1 MDQQIQQSNL
11 KYKTSVR
18 AMRKA
23 LRQWRN
29 SIIESNP
36 QCYVSGIQDQL
47 EVHHSGLSFNQI
59 FRQAHKNLNIQYHKY
74 IFEYTY
80 DESKALKAEIIRL
93 HDMVDPVVL
102 THNIHLSIH
111 QTYGEQVTR
120 EQIDLYK
127 ENYHVYTKK

>member
-11 KYKTSVR
+11 KYKTTIKK
-18 AMRKA
+18 MRKA
-23 LRQWRN
+23 VKQWRDEQ
-29 SIIESNP
+29 IALNP
-36 QCYVSGIQDQL
+36 QCYVTGSTDLL

-80 DESKALKAEIIRL
+80 DESKALKQEIIKL

-102 THNIHLSIH
+102 THDIHLSIH